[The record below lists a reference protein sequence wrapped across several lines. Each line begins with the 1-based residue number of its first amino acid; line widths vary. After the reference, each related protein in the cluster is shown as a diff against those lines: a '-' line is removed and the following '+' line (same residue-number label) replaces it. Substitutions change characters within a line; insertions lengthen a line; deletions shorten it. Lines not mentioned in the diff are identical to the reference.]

1 VTGLEPGTGYVFR
14 VGTGWLAE
22 AGKPVALFSAT
33 SEAIVT
39 MTLAEEEEQAR
50 KREVRMGHALL
61 AAAATPVLCP

>member
-1 VTGLEPGTGYVFR
+1 M
-14 VGTGWLAE
+14 AE